1 MKKVTITHKKKH
13 NRLYINGTKIQEL
26 NGREY
31 QEINNGNIQ
40 GILRLNID
48 RFEPYIAFSSDL
60 EGLIPLNEFLG
71 LMPLTRKYF
80 SKLLRNIL
88 QILTAAEEHHFNKNL
103 FVYDPNYIF
112 VEPASWQ
119 FLFTYIPLQPYDTG
133 GSLRDLLDG
142 IMQYASFESA
152 EDTSYVQDYI
162 QILSNGPL
170 VSLFVLEEY
179 VRFLEAGIVKKKAD
193 LPSGGGLIP
202 ARASLVEVTSGQ
214 RIPIT
219 KLPFFIGSL
228 ADQSDMIP
236 NTPGISRHHAEL
248 QEESGQYV
256 LIDVGSRNGTY
267 VNGKRLMP
275 GIREL
280 IHAGDHIGF
289 AGAEYRFLNE

>member
-1 MKKVTITHKKKH
+1 MKKVTITHKKKY
-13 NRLYINGTKIQEL
+13 NRLLINGTKIQEL
-26 NGREY
+26 NGFEY
-31 QEINNGNIQ
+31 QEIINGKIQ
-40 GILRLNID
+40 GILHLNID
-48 RFEPYIAFSSDL
+48 RYEPYIAFSSEL

-80 SKLLRNIL
+80 AKLLRNIL

-103 FVYDPNYIF
+103 FVYDPCYIF

-133 GSLRDLLDG
+133 GTLRDLLDG
-142 IMQYASFESA
+142 IMQYATFETA

-179 VRFLEAGIVKKKAD
+179 VRYLEAGIAKKQID
-193 LPSGGGLIP
+193 LPSGGLIP
-202 ARASLVEVTSGQ
+202 ARASLIEILTGQ
-214 RIPIT
+214 RVPIT
-219 KLPFFIGSL
+219 KLPFYIGSL
-228 ADQSDMIP
+228 PESSDMIP
-236 NTPGISRHHAEL
+236 NAPGISRHHAEL
-248 QEESGQYV
+248 QEEAGQYV

-275 GIREL
+275 GVKEL

-289 AGAEYRFLNE
+289 AGAEYRFHSE